1 MIFDIDNLCK
11 NNLILR
17 FKFRQNNEKK
27 KFSFLKSKHSRE
39 IYSCP
44 LSNHFYSLHTYD
56 IEKIYSGEYNEIN
69 YRNKLGIRNEFNKI
83 INLPKENSDNK
94 NRVANLSSYF
104 DALKHEDFRVLDVG
118 SGIGVFPFEMKN
130 IGWNIEAV
138 DPDKNS
144 VNHLEEI
151 LKVKCHHCFFQE
163 LYLKQKYDLI
173 TFNKVIEHVKNPLS
187 FLLFSKNLLNLGGYI
202 YIEVP
207 DGVQASQI
215 GKDRN
220 EFALEHFHAF
230 SIRSTAALIAQSGFS
245 ALRIERLIE
254 PSGKFTIRAIAKLNA
269 Y

>member
-1 MIFDIDNLCK
+1 MSSLF
-11 NNLILR
+11 
-17 FKFRQNNEKK
+17 
-27 KFSFLKSKHSRE
+27 FSRVIPK
-39 IYSCP
+39 
-44 LSNHFYSLHTYD
+44 T
-56 IEKIYSGEYNEIN
+56 KIW
-69 YRNKLGIRNEFNKI
+69 
-83 INLPKENSDNK
+83 
-94 NRVANLSSYF
+94 
-104 DALKHEDFRVLDVG
+104 LD
-118 SGIGVFPFEMKN
+118 
-130 IGWNIEAV
+130 
-138 DPDKNS
+138 
-144 VNHLEEI
+144 
-151 LKVKCHHCFFQE
+151 
-163 LYLKQKYDLI
+163 YL
-173 TFNKVIEHVKNPLS
+173 NKVIEHVKNPLS